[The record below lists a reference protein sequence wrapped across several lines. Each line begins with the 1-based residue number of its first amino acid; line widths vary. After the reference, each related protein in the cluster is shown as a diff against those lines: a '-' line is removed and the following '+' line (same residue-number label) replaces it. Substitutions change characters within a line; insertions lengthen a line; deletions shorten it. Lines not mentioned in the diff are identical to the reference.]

1 MVRFLSIKFV
11 QNISGCP
18 HMAHECLHLCKLP
31 QVVQSTQSNT
41 QLIENEQE
49 QCCLQMI
56 SHMGN
61 NKL

>member
-18 HMAHECLHLCKLP
+18 HMAHERLNLCKP
-31 QVVQSTQSNT
+31 HQVVQSTQSNT
-41 QLIENEQE
+41 QLIENKQK
-49 QCCLQMI
+49 QCCLHMI